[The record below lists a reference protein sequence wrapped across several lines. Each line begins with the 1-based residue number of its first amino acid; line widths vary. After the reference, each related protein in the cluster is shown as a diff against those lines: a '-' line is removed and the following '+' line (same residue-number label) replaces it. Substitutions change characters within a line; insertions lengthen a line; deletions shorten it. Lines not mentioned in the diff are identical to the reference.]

1 MKNLNIRMK
10 FLVSMG
16 AILVLIVILAA
27 FSILSSD
34 SNQTN
39 FTSFKEGAYTVAMEI
54 KEVEINIE
62 ELNKNVAS
70 LFLASNDEELQ
81 DLYMVID
88 EAEAHLQQHM
98 AVLNSIDYSDELTVS
113 LGELGT
119 LAATEN
125 QYRAEL
131 IDMISNGSLDEA
143 FPFYDDVYDE
153 HMEIIIADIIEMN
166 DTVSEAAEDE
176 FNYIINY
183 LNSGLIILVV
193 LAIIVLAGFVAV
205 GLMLALSV
213 TTPLRLINSA
223 IKSLSAGDFTN
234 AKIEYEAKDEFGELA
249 TNTNETIGNIES
261 IINDLIGGLSAIS
274 QGNFT
279 AKSGNDHMYVGIY
292 IKLREAM
299 YETISK
305 MNDTISKVSLATDQV
320 SSGSEQV
327 STGAQALAQ
336 GATEQ
341 ASSIQELAATISD
354 ISSQISQNADSSNKA
369 SELADQASVSINNSN
384 AQMQKLMASMEE
396 IDGKS
401 KEISKIIKTIDDIA
415 FQTNILALNAA
426 VEAARAGAAGK
437 GFAVVADEV
446 RNLAGKSAGAAQD
459 TTALIEGSIN
469 AISEGVNLAQVT
481 AEDLTKVVEGVS
493 ITTEL
498 IREITSASNEQANSI
513 SQITVGL
520 DQIAAVVQN
529 NSATSQES
537 AATSEELSS
546 QASVLKQI
554 VSGFSL
560 IDSAPS
566 TSGYTGYNEPVQ
578 VEYNFDSSYG
588 DKY

>member
-10 FLVSMG
+10 FIVCMG
-16 AILVLIVILAA
+16 AILILLLLLGA

-34 SNQTN
+34 ANQSN
-39 FTSFKEGAYTVAMEI
+39 FTSFKNGAYTVAMEI

-70 LFLASNDEELQ
+70 LFLASNDAELE
-81 DLYMVID
+81 DLYLVID
-88 EAEAHLQQHM
+88 EAEANLQQHM
-98 AVLNSIDYSDELTVS
+98 VVLRGINYSDDLTASLDELTA
-113 LGELGT
+113 
-119 LAATEN
+119 LAALEN
-125 QYRAEL
+125 QYREEL
-131 IDMISNGSLDEA
+131 IGMINNGSLDEA
-143 FPFYDDVYDE
+143 FPYYDDVYDE
-153 HMEIIIADIIEMN
+153 HMEIIVAEIIEMN
-166 DTVSEAAEDE
+166 DTVSAAAETE
-176 FNYIINY
+176 FNYIIQY
-183 LNSGLIILVV
+183 MNSGLIILIILTILV
-193 LAIIVLAGFVAV
+193 LIGFVAV
-205 GLMLALSV
+205 GLLLALSV

-223 IKSLSAGDFTN
+223 IKSLALGDFKGAN
-234 AKIEYEAKDEFGELA
+234 IDYVANDEFGELA
-249 TNTNETIGNIES
+249 TNTNNTVGNIEC
-261 IINDLIGGLSAIS
+261 IMNDVIGGLSEIS
-274 QGNFT
+274 RGNFT
-279 AKSGNDHMYVGIY
+279 ARSGNDDMYVGVY

-299 YETISK
+299 YDTIIK
-305 MNDTISKVSLATDQV
+305 MNDTISKVSLATEQV

-327 STGAQALAQ
+327 STGAQSLAQ

-354 ISSQISQNADSSNKA
+354 ISTQISQNAESSNKA

-493 ITTEL
+493 VTTEL

-513 SQITVGL
+513 SQITIGL

-529 NSATSQES
+529 NSATSEES

-546 QASVLKQI
+546 QASILKQI

-560 IDSAPS
+560 IDSAP
-566 TSGYTGYNEPVQ
+566 TAPVYNEPVPA
-578 VEYNFDSSYG
+578 EYTYDSSYG